1 MTNNNTAIIVIGL
14 VLIVA
19 LTMYGPVSA
28 GMGNWFDNLWND
40 WGDLFDL
47 GEQGEYGSLGLGVT
61 IKFKDGTIQEYKPSG
76 SNLFPL
82 TIFIDGVEIE
92 SITWTIW
99 MFADWTGTLD
109 SLDATGDIEVWTMT
123 GSILVG
129 STPISYIGVPL
140 KNDWQEI
147 DSLTLTDT
155 QIESKLV
162 EGKYSYV
169 LEGYASST
177 MVFSFADGQST
188 TMDPLMGPTQVFI
201 NWETGGLTVFQVDF
215 RKTNI

>member
-1 MTNNNTAIIVIGL
+1 MANNNTAIIVIGMI
-14 VLIVA
+14 LIVV

-28 GMGNWFDNLWND
+28 DFGNLLDKLWNG
-40 WGDLFDL
+40 WGDLFETDK
-47 GEQGEYGSLGLGVT
+47 QGEHGSLGLGVT
-61 IKFKDGTIQEYKPSG
+61 IKFKDGTTQEYKPSG

-99 MFADWTGTLD
+99 MKADWTGTLD

-123 GSILVG
+123 GPILIG
-129 STPISYIGVPL
+129 SSTINYNGVPL

-155 QIESKLV
+155 EIESNLV

-177 MVFSFADGQST
+177 MIFSFADGEST
-188 TMDPLMGPTQVFI
+188 TMNPLMGPTQVFI
-201 NWETGGLTVFQVDF
+201 NWQTGGLTVFQVDF
-215 RKTNI
+215 RSTNL